1 MNKCELILSEKILD
15 YLLGEF
21 VDLSFSLNGKSL
33 IKSVNCE
40 YLLTSVLV
48 ESIMTNWFYEE
59 IKGVLART
67 QHNGIDS
74 ETVEDVL
81 MRMQTEAEWVDI
93 EEFLSFF
100 T

>member
-1 MNKCELILSEKILD
+1 MILSAKILD
-15 YLLGEF
+15 YLLSEF
-21 VDLSFSLNGKSL
+21 IELCGSLCVSSKSM

-40 YLLTSVLV
+40 YLLTTVLV
-48 ESIMTNWFYEE
+48 ESIMTNWYYEE
-59 IKGVLART
+59 IKGVLARS

-81 MRMQTEAEWVDI
+81 ERMKSEAEWVDI
-93 EEFLSFF
+93 EEFLTFF